1 MFLLLAL
8 FIVVPLVELYVIIKI
23 GGAIGVL
30 PTIALL
36 LLDSILGTML
46 LRSQGRAVWARFQAA
61 LAENRIPGREVF
73 DGAMVIIGGTLL
85 LTPGFVTDVV
95 GLVFLIPPT
104 RDLVR
109 RLGTAIAKRRTAA
122 RVAFW
127 GFGQYDRRRA
137 PGGPNGRADGPR
149 ASGPYGHGARR
160 PPDHPRRFFLEGT
173 GHEVVDEPGRQLPER
188 EDER

>member
-1 MFLLLAL
+1 MFLLIAL

-46 LRSQGRAVWARFQAA
+46 LRSQGRAVWQRFNAA
-61 LAENRIPGREVF
+61 LAERRVPAREVF

-85 LTPGFVTDVV
+85 LTPGFITDIF
-95 GLVFLIPPT
+95 GLILLIPPS
-104 RDLVR
+104 RDIVR
-109 RLGTAIAKRRTAA
+109 RVSTAFAKRRGAA

-127 GFGQYDRRRA
+127 GFGQYDRRYGSGAERGT
-137 PGGPNGRADGPR
+137 GGTGGSNGRR
-149 ASGPYGHGARR
+149 AY
-160 PPDHPRRFFLEGT
+160 DVEGT